1 MKLLTSVKTIS
12 IILPAVLLFVLSA
25 KVMADDE
32 RDQKQAKL
40 DAICEAAR
48 EKKLEPERKQLVE
61 DCVKNKELRDRESCE
76 RFYSDF
82 GARTATR
89 GPLYYELPECVEAF
103 EFLRS

>member
-12 IILPAVLLFVLSA
+12 IVLSVLLSVALSA
-25 KVMADDE
+25 DVMADDE
-32 RDQKQAKL
+32 RDQKQAEL
-40 DAICEAAR
+40 DAVCEAAR

-61 DCVKNKELRDRESCE
+61 DCVNNKELRDRESCE

-103 EFLRS
+103 DFLRS

>member
-12 IILPAVLLFVLSA
+12 IVLSVLLSVALSA
-25 KVMADDE
+25 DVMADDE
-32 RDQKQAKL
+32 RDQKLAEL
-40 DAICEAAR
+40 NAICEAAR

-82 GARTATR
+82 GAGTATAR
-89 GPLYYELPECVEAF
+89 PAISTFPELY
-103 EFLRS
+103 